1 MTEEYE
7 GKKQE
12 WNSILEGELA
22 RAREIQAELPA
33 LRYREVEQA
42 VFATFLHSQPVGQR
56 ALTRDLMLLLGH
68 TQPDKIALEKG
79 LRRWTE
85 VSWFLDEMAIE
96 DAEVS
101 PTGGKLL
108 PRTWRLGSRPNLKQ
122 MHSEARERVSSEVV
136 EDKLLRAIE
145 SCKSLT
151 AGASA
156 AGAKPHVLPDKP
168 SYIED
173 DAEFHY
179 AILGPRA
186 ASRAGKPG
194 DEARRFINEKT
205 GSDNPRIYRN
215 AIVLAVP
222 SVEGIEAARRAIR
235 DYQGWLEVESQLK
248 GQDIDNNRRQLLE
261 IEKKKAEKQ
270 VTEMVRQAYC
280 IVVTVSDKNEVQA
293 FKVVQSDD
301 SPLFNIIK
309 ADKQARIK
317 ETAVTAEALLPS
329 GPYDLWREGD
339 TEHLVND
346 LASAFAHFAQLPK
359 MLNRKAIFET
369 LLDGCQQGLFVL
381 RSNRKDGSFKTYWYE
396 APPLD
401 TLNSKDFNFAVV
413 LSEVATLASLPSHL
427 LSPDVLPELWQG
439 PELRLRDLYDYFS
452 GGKFVKSGEY
462 GETIA
467 IPRSVRSSINEAIQA
482 AVKEKRLW
490 LLSGQA
496 SFLSEDVPL
505 DFLMEDATLQAP
517 PQPIPSRDIMPESLP
532 EAWNGKDETTAL
544 AISDALSTKLRKVLP
559 WITVREAIQSALNAR
574 WLERAADSGPLSDY
588 ASVRAVKICQRKEQ
602 AQ

>member
-1 MTEEYE
+1 
-7 GKKQE
+7 
-12 WNSILEGELA
+12 
-22 RAREIQAELPA
+22 
-33 LRYREVEQA
+33 
-42 VFATFLHSQPVGQR
+42 
-56 ALTRDLMLLLGH
+56 
-68 TQPDKIALEKG
+68 
-79 LRRWTE
+79 
-85 VSWFLDEMAIE
+85 
-96 DAEVS
+96 
-101 PTGGKLL
+101 
-108 PRTWRLGSRPNLKQ
+108 
-122 MHSEARERVSSEVV
+122 
-136 EDKLLRAIE
+136 
-145 SCKSLT
+145 
-151 AGASA
+151 
-156 AGAKPHVLPDKP
+156 
-168 SYIED
+168 
-173 DAEFHY
+173 
-179 AILGPRA
+179 
-186 ASRAGKPG
+186 
-194 DEARRFINEKT
+194 
-205 GSDNPRIYRN
+205 
-215 AIVLAVP
+215 
-222 SVEGIEAARRAIR
+222 
-235 DYQGWLEVESQLK
+235 
-248 GQDIDNNRRQLLE
+248 
-261 IEKKKAEKQ
+261 
-270 VTEMVRQAYC
+270 MVRQANC

-467 IPRSVRSSINEAIQA
+467 IPRAERSSINEAIQT

-588 ASVRAVKICQRKEQ
+588 ASARAVKICQRKEQ
-602 AQ
+602 AQQQPEPRTEQPVTYAGLSSSQPGLLVAEAGLSVDELQDFYEKIGEILKAAAEINSKIAFRVRMELNASSQPPQDAVEKINKLLQEVSTELELRSN